1 MAQKADPAKIQFPCA
16 NYPVKVL
23 GETSADYQEF
33 VVSIMAKHVADLKLD
48 KLKVNESSNGRFTSI
63 TFFITATGVDQ
74 LEALHKDL
82 IQHKRIRMVI

>member
-1 MAQKADPAKIQFPCA
+1 MAQKADPAKIQFPCP

-33 VVSIMAKHVADLKLD
+33 VVEIMAKHVADLNLD

-63 TFFITATGVDQ
+63 TFFITATGADQ

-82 IQHKRIRMVI
+82 IQHKRIRMVM